1 MDINAVLGSL
11 KGKIMA
17 NKKIAAVGTLTV
29 IVIAVML
36 TLSMLPSPTLSGS
49 AISKET
55 TTTLSVTGTTMKNYC
70 GDGICQSNENCNV
83 CPKDCNCVQL
93 KLSSSIEK
101 ETMLG
106 ICTGKVKV
114 TYSAINSGNSNSNG
128 VSLVIESIAPHLNL
142 LRDRKTISLDNFNVG
157 MSPVVD
163 EVEIKYTCDDDIS
176 QVNLTLSDS
185 MGNKAY
191 SSHEWRKK

>member
-1 MDINAVLGSL
+1 MDFMAILGSI
-11 KGKIMA
+11 KAKIMA
-17 NKKIAAVGTLTV
+17 NKKIAAVGTVTV
-29 IVIAVML
+29 LIIVLMA

-49 AISKET
+49 IIAKE
-55 TTTLSVTGTTMKNYC
+55 TGTTILTSNTISKSYC
-70 GDGICQSNENCNV
+70 GDRVCNTDENCNT

-101 ETMLG
+101 DTLLG
-106 ICTGKVKV
+106 LCTGKVKV
-114 TYSAINSGNSNSNG
+114 TYSAINSGNTNSNG
-128 VSLVIESIAPHLNL
+128 VSLIIESIAPHLNL
-142 LRDRKTISLDNFNVG
+142 LRDRKIISLDSFPVG

-163 EVEIKYTCDDDIS
+163 EVDLKYTCDDDIS
-176 QVNLTLSDS
+176 QINLTLSDS